1 MSGYVVAL
9 NVVDNITKN
18 SWIKIP
24 AMWSLSFVTSGLMS
38 IFNYNPLIL
47 FFIMLVAN
55 FFRLKK
61 LSAHDNESY
70 TDLKLNKIIFYL
82 ASYGYIFLVLAVT
95 HYIDFRNNL

>member
-1 MSGYVVAL
+1 MASDVIYFENPNTGARREAPVGFSWTVLFFGGFVPLVRGDWGY
-9 NVVDNITKN
+9 
-18 SWIKIP
+18 
-24 AMWSLSFVTSGLMS
+24 
-38 IFNYNPLIL
+38 